1 MPLEIEQVFASQ
13 FDQHKFVELLNQIF
27 RVQETAGMLVTSG
40 GTQLWVS
47 DLWPEG
53 PVAAPVR
60 RPVTYQGALLGE
72 LLLLPSNGNPADHQ
86 KLDLLGEVFNS
97 LMENQISHEYEVD
110 NLSEEV
116 LDRYEEI
123 NLLFEL
129 SEDLS
134 AVFELHLIYE
144 IILDKVVHALGVKK
158 ASLMSYD
165 EANDRLVLEAS
176 RGLPEEV
183 VKIVIPVENTVSGYV
198 LQRGQPLLIGDLSEL
213 PKSVHLNQNGEYETY
228 SFLSVPMLCSPVEV
242 KNKKI
247 GVINVTDKKNGAMFT
262 TGDLKLL
269 NTISSLA
276 AITIYNA
283 RLIDE
288 LKGTERVQHE
298 LEIAETI
305 QMSLL
310 PSEPPHV
317 PGVDIFG
324 MCKSAKNVG
333 GDYFDYFLTEHGM
346 IDLIVADVSG
356 HSIGSALM
364 MAISRSVLRSVIHQ
378 YDSLSEILAQT
389 NRLLFPDLDRAGL
402 FISLFL
408 AQYNPETHWLTYGNA
423 GHPPL
428 LVYKAKEK
436 KVHELD
442 AEGMIIGILEEV
454 DFEEKSLHLDAGDIV
469 LFYTDGII
477 EATNLYNEQ
486 FGEER
491 LAEILKI
498 FHDEPAERIVRHL
511 YNQLDIFVQRRE
523 QNDDVTVIALKI
535 LE

>member
-1 MPLEIEQVFASQ
+1 MPLKLEQVFASQ
-13 FDQHKFVELLNQIF
+13 FDQHHFVQLLNQLFHI
-27 RVQETAGMLVTSG
+27 QGIAGTFITPG
-40 GTQLWVS
+40 GTQLWAS
-47 DLWPEG
+47 DGWLEG
-53 PVAAPVR
+53 SAPQAAR
-60 RPVTYQGALLGE
+60 HSITYQGAQLAD
-72 LLLLPSNGNPADHQ
+72 LLLIPANGAPVDSN
-86 KLDLLGEVFNS
+86 KLS
-97 LMENQISHEYEVD
+97 LMAGIFNTLIENQISHEYEVD
-110 NLSEEV
+110 SLSEEV

-134 AVFELHLIYE
+134 AVFELNLIYE
-144 IILDKVVHALGVKK
+144 IILDKIIHALGVKK
-158 ASLMSYD
+158 ASLLSYD
-165 EANDRLVLEAS
+165 EANNRLVLEAS
-176 RGLPEEV
+176 RGLPEEI

-198 LQRGQPLLIGDLSEL
+198 LKRGQPLLIGDLSEL
-213 PKSVHLNQNGEYETY
+213 PETIRPNRNGSYETY
-228 SFLSVPMLCSPVEV
+228 SFISVPMLCSPVEV

-247 GVINVTDKKNGAMFT
+247 GVINVTDKKSGAMFS

-283 RLIDE
+283 RLIE
-288 LKGTERVQHE
+288 TLKGTERVQHE
-298 LEIAETI
+298 LQIAETI
-305 QMSLL
+305 QMGLL
-310 PSEPPHV
+310 PAEPPKV

-333 GDYFDYFLTEHGM
+333 GDYFDYFLSENGL

-378 YDSLSEILAQT
+378 SESLSEILGQT

-408 AQYNPETHWLTYGNA
+408 AQYNPATHWLKYANA

-428 LVYKAKEK
+428 LVYKAAEK
-436 KVHELD
+436 KVLELD

-454 DFEEKSLHLDAGDIV
+454 DFEEKSLRLEAGDIV
-469 LFYTDGII
+469 LFYTDGIV
-477 EATNLYNEQ
+477 EATNVYNEQ

-498 FHDEPAERIVRHL
+498 FHDEPAKRIVRNL

-523 QNDDVTVIALKI
+523 QSDDVTVIVMKI

>member
-1 MPLEIEQVFASQ
+1 MALEIEQVFVSQ
-13 FDQHKFVELLNQIF
+13 FDQHKFVELLNQVF
-27 RVQETAGMLVTSG
+27 RVHGTAAQLVTPG
-40 GTQLWVS
+40 GTLLWAS
-47 DLWPEG
+47 DTWPET
-53 PVAAPVR
+53 PSPKVLHHE
-60 RPVTYQGALLGE
+60 VTYQGALLGT
-72 LLLLPSNGNPADHQ
+72 LLLLPTNGNPADTE
-86 KLDLLGEVFNS
+86 KLTLLGDVFNA
-97 LMENQISHEYEVD
+97 LVENQITHEYEVD

-134 AVFELHLIYE
+134 AVFELNLIYE
-144 IILDKVVHALGVKK
+144 IILEKVVHALNVKK

-198 LQRGQPLLIGDLSEL
+198 LKRGQPLLIGDISEL
-213 PKSVHLNQNGEYETY
+213 PQSVRPNQNGDYETY
-228 SFLSVPMLCSPVEV
+228 SFISIPMLCSPVEV

-247 GVINVTDKKNGAMFT
+247 GVINVTDKKNGGMFS

-283 RLIDE
+283 RLIRE
-288 LKGTERVQHE
+288 LKGTERVKHE
-298 LEIAETI
+298 LQIAETI
-305 QMSLL
+305 QMGLL
-310 PSEPPHV
+310 PAEPPRV
-317 PGVDIFG
+317 PGVDIYG

-333 GDYFDYFLTEHGM
+333 GDYFDYFPSENGV

-378 YDSLSEILAQT
+378 SNSPSEILART
-389 NRLLFPDLDRAGL
+389 NRLLFSDLDRAGL

-408 AQYNPETHWLTYGNA
+408 AQYNPRTHWLTYANA

-436 KVHELD
+436 RVLELD
-442 AEGMIIGILEEV
+442 AEGMIIGVLEEV
-454 DFEEKSLHLDAGDIV
+454 DFEEKNLHLEAGDIV
-469 LFYTDGII
+469 LFYTDGIV
-477 EATNLYNEQ
+477 EATNIYNEQ
-486 FGEER
+486 FGQER
-491 LAEILKI
+491 LAEIIKI
-498 FHDEPAERIVRHL
+498 FHDESAEKIVHNL

-523 QNDDVTVIALKI
+523 QNDDVTVIVLKI